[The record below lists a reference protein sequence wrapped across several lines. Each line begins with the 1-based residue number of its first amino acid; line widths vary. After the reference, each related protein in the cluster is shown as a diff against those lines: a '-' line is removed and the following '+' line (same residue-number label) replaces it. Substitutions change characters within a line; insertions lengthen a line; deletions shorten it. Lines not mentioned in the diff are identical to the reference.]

1 MKGDRDFVE
10 HKLTML
16 YKTNIKDKRT
26 SFMTGNEEDL
36 ERLKLLDIVFQKG
49 THGLSRSELERLQ
62 YLLEKKDY
70 SHDAKARK
78 SKAKLLKKI
87 SVAIYDYDEKY
98 GNSFKIS

>member
-1 MKGDRDFVE
+1 
-10 HKLTML
+10 ML

-26 SFMTGNEEDL
+26 YCMAGNEEDL
-36 ERLKLLDIVFQKG
+36 ERLKLLDIVFLKG
-49 THGLSRSELERLQ
+49 TPGLSRQELERLQ

-70 SHDAKARK
+70 GHDAKALK

-87 SVAIYDYDEKY
+87 SVAIYDYDEKH